1 MRSSYLKSLFFG
13 FLLVTVLVYILRGMG
28 ILSFLPGGLILLL
41 ILSSVVTGIIYG
53 IDQFVSNPTEK
64 NISCI
69 SYFCYE
75 MQPLP
80 KANT

>member
-41 ILSSVVTGIIYG
+41 ILSSMVTGIIYG
-53 IDQFVSNPTEK
+53 IDKTRRF
-64 NISCI
+64 
-69 SYFCYE
+69 
-75 MQPLP
+75 
-80 KANT
+80 

>member
-1 MRSSYLKSLFFG
+1 MRSNSSYLKSLFLG

-53 IDQFVSNPTEK
+53 VDKTRRF
-64 NISCI
+64 
-69 SYFCYE
+69 
-75 MQPLP
+75 
-80 KANT
+80 

>member
-13 FLLVTVLVYILRGMG
+13 FLLVTVLVYVLRGMG

-53 IDQFVSNPTEK
+53 IDKTRRF
-64 NISCI
+64 
-69 SYFCYE
+69 
-75 MQPLP
+75 
-80 KANT
+80 

>member
-1 MRSSYLKSLFFG
+1 MRSNSSYLKSLFFG

-53 IDQFVSNPTEK
+53 IDKPRRF
-64 NISCI
+64 
-69 SYFCYE
+69 
-75 MQPLP
+75 
-80 KANT
+80 

>member
-1 MRSSYLKSLFFG
+1 MRSSYLKSLFFC

-53 IDQFVSNPTEK
+53 IDKTRRF
-64 NISCI
+64 
-69 SYFCYE
+69 
-75 MQPLP
+75 
-80 KANT
+80 

>member
-53 IDQFVSNPTEK
+53 IDKPRRF
-64 NISCI
+64 
-69 SYFCYE
+69 
-75 MQPLP
+75 
-80 KANT
+80 

>member
-41 ILSSVVTGIIYG
+41 ILSSVVTGILYG
-53 IDQFVSNPTEK
+53 IDKTRRF
-64 NISCI
+64 
-69 SYFCYE
+69 
-75 MQPLP
+75 
-80 KANT
+80 